1 MRIVVY
7 DEYLEPITVVS
18 LPRLTD
24 ADIETHGRF
33 YRLPVPEPL
42 PTVSYIGTE
51 PLAVMERLRTV
62 DLKFEPI
69 RRGPY
74 TGWLCFTKQDEWAML
89 LDSAL
94 LPGQRRDFRDLREEN
109 AALSDTVM
117 RLLLKGLRG

>member
-1 MRIVVY
+1 MRIVIY

-18 LPRLTD
+18 LPGLTD

-33 YRLPVPEPL
+33 YRLPVPAPL
-42 PTVSYIGTE
+42 PTVSYIASE
-51 PLAVMERLRTV
+51 PQPVMERIRTV

-69 RRGPY
+69 RRGPH
-74 TGWLCFTKQDEWAML
+74 TGWLCFTKREEWAML
-89 LDSAL
+89 LDSTL

-109 AALSDTVM
+109 AALSNTVM